1 MSWLISFL
9 KCGTQ
14 VASPHQFLSD
24 IMTSPTELATQI
36 VFFSS
41 ITQEFEPLMPAQTVP
56 NVIPSDLLVSVE
68 EVSLVSG
75 QRSLWQLDGFSY
87 IHSFAAFS

>member
-1 MSWLISFL
+1 
-9 KCGTQ
+9 
-14 VASPHQFLSD
+14 
-24 IMTSPTELATQI
+24 MTSPTELATQI